1 MAKRLVRYIF
11 LVLHFFPI
19 IYYSIKLIKK
29 KNLDFLNLVFWLS
42 FGFINSHP
50 GHFSLIFIYILFFFI
65 FNLKNLTYIFK
76 KKIFYFSFL
85 LLIIICSEKIYYLL
99 TTYQSFQTLLRV
111 TLLTC
116 LMLEEEINLVLF

>member
-11 LVLHFFPI
+11 LFSIFFPI

-29 KNLDFLNLVFWLS
+29 KFRLLNLVFWLS

-85 LLIIICSEKIYYLL
+85 LLIIICSEKFIIYSP
-99 TTYQSFQTLLRV
+99 TYQSFQTLLRV